1 MQERR
6 TVLIVAHRAEDRIT
20 LRGFLNGAY
29 QIVEAADGNEALQM
43 AERCFSQL
51 AAILLDTDIPGI
63 DGYEAACVMQSRGWM
78 RTIPVFLL
86 TGADLDTALV
96 RGYELGCVDAL
107 SKPFRAGVIR
117 GKVDNMVE
125 LYRHRFELES
135 VVLEQ
140 TARIRAQEEQ
150 LRQTNRS
157 IMETLSAAIEFRNC
171 DSGTHVR
178 RVQRVTR
185 LLLMDMIEHHPESG
199 LTRSEVDLVSDLSVM
214 HDIGKIAV
222 PDMIL
227 TKGGQLTQEEFEQI
241 KAHTV
246 YGGELV
252 RHILFPQEGQV
263 QRYFYEICRH
273 HHERWDGKGYPDGLK
288 GEEIPV
294 WVQAVAVADVYEA
307 LVSRR
312 VYKPAYAAGEAVRMI
327 LDGECGAFCPW
338 VLEALRRVAGRLAA
352 EVGDEAAEERP
363 AAPSFPD
370 RSGPARKDG
379 FLNAVPGS
387 GERDN
392 SRLLSQLEQEKY
404 RLIAEFSEDMVF
416 TYNAIFDS
424 MEFSEKLCRVFR
436 VPAYLKEY
444 SRRQPSERAFYP
456 EEFRTLREKQSRLT
470 WAVPEMEMDLRL
482 PLPDGTRPWFHLILH
497 LLTDREDR
505 TRELG
510 YVGKLTNI
518 NRIKREATEWQ
529 KRANTDPLTQLYNRA
544 GAHIL
549 FEELLR
555 EGKAAETPLTVSF
568 MDIDHFKEL
577 NDTMGH
583 AVGDQIL
590 YAFGQSVRH
599 LFRPDDIVSRFGGD
613 EFLVVMKNMG
623 DRTFARNKLE
633 QICRQNI
640 QVPGHGEPLAV
651 SSSIGVAFYPQ
662 DGEEFDDLL
671 RKADKALYRSKRL
684 GRGRV
689 SFYMDGADP

>member
-6 TVLIVAHRAEDRIT
+6 TVLIVAHRAEDRVT

-29 QIVEAADGNEALQM
+29 QVVEAADGNEALQM

-63 DGYEAACVMQSRGWM
+63 DGYEAARVMQSRGWM

-96 RGYELGCVDAL
+96 RGYQLGCVDVL
-107 SKPFRAGVIR
+107 SKPFRVEVIR

-140 TARIRAQEEQ
+140 TARIRSQEEQ

-157 IMETLSAAIEFRNC
+157 IMEALSAAIEFRNC
-171 DSGTHVR
+171 DSGIHVR
-178 RVQRVTR
+178 RMHQVTR
-185 LLLMDMIEHHPESG
+185 LLLTDMIEHHPESG
-199 LTRSEVDLVSDLSVM
+199 LTQREVELVSELSVM

-227 TKGGQLTQEEFEQI
+227 TKDGQLTQEEFEQI
-241 KAHTV
+241 KAHTI

-252 RHILFPQEGQV
+252 RHIFLPQGEQV

-273 HHERWDGKGYPDGLK
+273 HYERWDGRGYPDGLK
-288 GEEIPV
+288 GEQIPV

-338 VLEALRRVAGRLAA
+338 VLESLRRVAGRLAA

-363 AAPSFPD
+363 AVPALS
-370 RSGPARKDG
+370 RRGEENPARQEEP
-379 FLNAVPGS
+379 LEMVSGS
-387 GERDN
+387 GEED
-392 SRLLSQLEQEKY
+392 STRLLSQLEQEKY

-424 MEFSEKLCRVFR
+424 IEFSEKLCRVFR

-444 SRRQPSERAFYP
+444 SHRRPSERVFYP
-456 EEFRTLREKQSRLT
+456 EEFRTLREKQSRLS

-544 GAHIL
+544 GAHVL
-549 FEELLR
+549 SLKNCFGRERLR
-555 EGKAAETPLTVSF
+555 
-568 MDIDHFKEL
+568 
-577 NDTMGH
+577 
-583 AVGDQIL
+583 
-590 YAFGQSVRH
+590 R
-599 LFRPDDIVSRFGGD
+599 FR
-613 EFLVVMKNMG
+613 
-623 DRTFARNKLE
+623 
-633 QICRQNI
+633 
-640 QVPGHGEPLAV
+640 
-651 SSSIGVAFYPQ
+651 
-662 DGEEFDDLL
+662 
-671 RKADKALYRSKRL
+671 
-684 GRGRV
+684 
-689 SFYMDGADP
+689 